1 MSYYI
6 PVRCSWEQGGETVTD
21 DFMLGLLIGGAISV
35 VLWTIYII
43 YVLKS

>member
-1 MSYYI
+1 MQL
-6 PVRCSWEQGGETVTD
+6 ETGGETVTD

-35 VLWTIYII
+35 VIWTIYII